1 MKKGQPKEEENK
13 ATAPNLTM
21 QKTVPEEKATEVKK
35 TIHVKK
41 RLPKAK
47 VYLITAAQNATP
59 IHKATWKSLLQA
71 RDFYHAE
78 LVVLQGRYKN
88 PTSLWTE
95 KNEGD
100 EWWDPE
106 VIPYLCSGRLRLNE
120 NLEILGDLKIEWA
133 SHSPLVGMDAFTKGR
148 SGIVGHGSRG
158 LRSVA
163 TPQHKHPK
171 IMLTTGA
178 CTIDSNYTD
187 SRRGALGSFSH
198 CLGGLI
204 VEIDGDKFYVRQL
217 DATKQGHFIDLDV
230 EFTPD
235 GVRPAKRALSV
246 TMGDIHQRW
255 VNPDVVNAV
264 FTAPDSLMK
273 MINPKY
279 QFFHDITDSYARN
292 HHHEDDW
299 ITKFAIYKCGIDCV
313 RTEIEDAI
321 RFVNENTPK
330 NRQSIIVSSNHDRA
344 IAKWLRNADFRYD
357 PVNAE
362 FYLECALRAIKSAR
376 KTGGGVTYD
385 DPFISYAKT
394 IARANVRFLEP
405 GESFV
410 LDRVEYSF
418 HGDIGPN
425 GARGTT
431 RNLSKL
437 GVKVTKAHCH
447 IAEIVDACYSV
458 GTFARK
464 LEYEKGGPSSHTN
477 SLVVQYSNGKRAI
490 IFIIDGRFCLPR
502 TEYDKIASK

>member
-1 MKKGQPKEEENK
+1 MKKGQAKEEIKTTTPKETTQTEQEEK
-13 ATAPNLTM
+13 
-21 QKTVPEEKATEVKK
+21 VPEAKK
-35 TIHVKK
+35 NIHIKK

-47 VYLITAAQNATP
+47 VYIVTAAQNATP

-71 RDFYHAE
+71 RDFYNAE
-78 LVVLQGRYKN
+78 LVVLPGRYRN
-88 PTSLWTE
+88 PTSLWTK
-95 KNEGD
+95 KNEND
-100 EWWDPE
+100 EWWDSE
-106 VIPYLCSGRLRLNE
+106 VIPYLYGGRLRLNE

-163 TPQHKHPK
+163 TPQHKYPK

-178 CTIDSNYTD
+178 CTMNNNYTP

-204 VEIDGDKFYVRQL
+204 VEVDGDKFYVRQL
-217 DATKQGHFIDLDV
+217 DATKQGHFIDLNS

-235 GVRPAKRALSV
+235 GVLPAKRALSV

-255 VNPDVVNAV
+255 VNQEVVKAT
-264 FTAPDSLMK
+264 FTAPDSLVN
-273 MINPKY
+273 IVNPKY

-292 HHHEDDW
+292 HHHDNDW
-299 ITKFAIYKCGIDCV
+299 ITKFAIHKSDIECV

-321 RFVNENTPK
+321 RFVNENTLK

-344 IAKWLRNADFRYD
+344 IAKWLKNADFRYD

-362 FYLECALRAIKSAR
+362 FYLECALRAIRSAR
-376 KTGGGVTYD
+376 KTEGGVTYD
-385 DPFISYAKT
+385 DPFVSYAKM
-394 IARANVRFLEP
+394 IAKANVRFLDI

-410 LDRVEYSF
+410 LDRVEYGF

-447 IAEIVDACYSV
+447 TAEIVDACYSV
-458 GTFARK
+458 GTSANP
-464 LEYEKGGPSSHTN
+464 LEYEQGGPSSHTN
-477 SLVVQYSNGKRAI
+477 AHVVQYANGKRTL
-490 IFIIDGRFCLPR
+490 IFIIDGHYCLPR
-502 TEYDKIASK
+502 PEYKKADK